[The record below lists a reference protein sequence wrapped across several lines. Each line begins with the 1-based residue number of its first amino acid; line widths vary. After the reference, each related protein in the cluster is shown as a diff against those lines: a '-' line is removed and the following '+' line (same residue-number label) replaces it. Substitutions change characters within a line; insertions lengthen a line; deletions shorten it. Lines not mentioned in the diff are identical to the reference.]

1 MADTDIL
8 TLADQLWRGEA
19 SITQHHPVGLTG
31 RIQSIDDGVAFLP
44 AFANVSAFTTGD
56 GLVLVDT
63 GSEFTAGHVHDQVR
77 RWSSA
82 RLDTAVYSHGHIDH
96 VFGVPA
102 FDEEARGE
110 GWRAP
115 RVVAHE
121 ALPHRFDRYILT
133 AGYNGVIN
141 QRQFQMPGLRW
152 PTEYRYPDETYVDR
166 HAFEVGDV
174 RFELHHAMGETD
186 DHTWTWVP
194 SHKVLCCGDLF
205 IWASPN
211 CGNPQKVQRY
221 VREWAAALREMVTLG
236 AEYLLPGHGVP
247 IVCADRI
254 VEALTDT
261 ADLLDSLHDQTVA
274 LMNEGARLND
284 IVHTV
289 RAPAHL
295 LEKPYLQPV
304 YDDPEFIVHNIWRL
318 YGGWYDGNP
327 STLKPAREAALAAE
341 LAALVGGADRL
352 AARARELAANDDGLR
367 LAGHLV
373 ELAALAAPD
382 DRAVQSARA
391 EVFERRVAVET
402 STMAKGVFAWA
413 ASESR
418 RVASPGAGS

>member
-1 MADTDIL
+1 MPDETDIL
-8 TLADQLWRGEA
+8 TLADRLWRGEA
-19 SITQHHPVGLTG
+19 SIREHHPVGRTG
-31 RIQSIDDGVAFLP
+31 RLQELDEGVAFLP
-44 AFANVSAFTTGD
+44 AFANVSAFATDD

-63 GSEFTAGHVHDQVR
+63 GSEFTAGHVHTQVR
-77 RWSSA
+77 HWSPA
-82 RLDTAVYSHGHIDH
+82 RLHTAIYSHGHVDH

-102 FDEEARGE
+102 FDEEARAE
-110 GWRAP
+110 GWPRP
-115 RVVAHE
+115 RVIAHE
-121 ALPHRFDRYILT
+121 AVPHRFDRYILT

-141 QRQFQMPGLRW
+141 QRQFQVPGLRW
-152 PTEYRYPDETYVDR
+152 PTDYRYPDETYVER
-166 HAFEVGDV
+166 HTLELGGV
-174 RFELHHAMGETD
+174 RFELHHAKGETD

-194 SHKVLCCGDLF
+194 SRKVLCCGDLF

-221 VREWAAALREMVTLG
+221 VREWAIALRDMAGLG
-236 AEYLLPGHGVP
+236 AEMLLPGHGVP
-247 IVCADRI
+247 IIGAERI

-261 ADLLDSLHDQTVA
+261 ADLLDSLHTQTVA
-274 LMNEGARLND
+274 MMNDGARLND

-304 YDDPEFIVHNIWRL
+304 YDDPEFIVHTIWRL

-327 STLKPAREAALAAE
+327 STLKPAREADLAAE
-341 LAALVGGADRL
+341 LAALAGGARTL
-352 AARARELAANDDGLR
+352 ATRARELAANDDGLR
-367 LAGHLV
+367 LAGHLA

-382 DRAVQSARA
+382 DPGVHAARA
-391 EVFERRVAVET
+391 EVFERRVEVET

-418 RVASPGAGS
+418 SRADS

>member
-1 MADTDIL
+1 MADETDVL
-8 TLADQLWRGEA
+8 TLADRLWRGEV
-19 SITQHHPVGLTG
+19 SITEHHPVGLTG
-31 RIQSIDDGVAFLP
+31 RIAPVADGVAFLP
-44 AFANVSAFTTGD
+44 AFANVSAFATDD
-56 GLVLVDT
+56 GLVFVDT
-63 GSEFTAGHVHDQVR
+63 GSEFTATHVRDQVR
-77 RWSSA
+77 HWSPS
-82 RLDTAVYSHGHIDH
+82 RLNTAIYSHGHVDH
-96 VFGVPA
+96 VFGVPI
-102 FDEEARGE
+102 FDEEARE
-110 GWRAP
+110 AGWPAP

-141 QRQFQMPGLRW
+141 QRQFQIPGLQW

-166 HAFEVGDV
+166 HALDVGGV
-174 RFELHHAMGETD
+174 HFELHHAKGETD

-221 VREWAAALREMVTLG
+221 VREWAEALREMVTLG
-236 AEYLLPGHGVP
+236 AEVLLPGHGFP
-247 IVCADRI
+247 IVGSDRI

-261 ADLLDSLHDQTVA
+261 ADLLDSLHTQTVSM
-274 LMNEGARLND
+274 MNDGARLND

-289 RAPAHL
+289 KAPAHL
-295 LEKPYLQPV
+295 LEKPYLRPV

-341 LAALVGGADRL
+341 LAALAGGADKL
-352 AARARELAANDDGLR
+352 AARARELAASDDGLR
-367 LAGHLV
+367 LAGHLA
-373 ELAALAAPD
+373 ELASLAAPD
-382 DRAVQSARA
+382 DPAVHAVRAD
-391 EVFERRVAVET
+391 VFERRVAVET

-418 RVASPGAGS
+418 SRRGD